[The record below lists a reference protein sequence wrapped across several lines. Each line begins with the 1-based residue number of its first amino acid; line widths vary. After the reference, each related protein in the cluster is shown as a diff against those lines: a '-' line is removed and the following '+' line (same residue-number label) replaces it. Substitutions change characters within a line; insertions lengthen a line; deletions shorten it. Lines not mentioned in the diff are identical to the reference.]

1 MVAMIAEGNSFFNV
15 LLPILLLLPLV
26 FLILKLLKDSSS
38 LKSPPLPPGP
48 SPWPIL
54 GNLLHLGNMPHI
66 SLARFSQSYGPL
78 ISLRLGSQILVVA
91 SSSSAAVEILKTHDR
106 VLSGRYVP
114 HAVPAKKSEIN
125 PMSLGWAVE
134 CNGAWKNLRTACRA
148 ELFSTKVM
156 ESQAWVGE
164 KKVMEMVRFVSTKE
178 GEAVKVGEV
187 VFATVLN
194 TMTTILMSRDFISF
208 EDDNK
213 DGGMKGLVRKMLM
226 AMAAPNLDDFY
237 PIFSGLDLQGLNKKT
252 KELIARICS
261 MWESVIRERRE
272 GASDDPSK
280 QDFLN
285 ILIRSGYSD
294 DQINQLFLELLAAG
308 ADTSSSTLEWAM
320 AELIKSPESMK
331 KVHEELAR
339 EISDNLLKASD
350 LPHLPYL
357 QACVKETLRLHPPV
371 PLLLPRRASVSCEV
385 MNYTIPKDSQIWVNA
400 WAIGRDPMI
409 WEDPLVFKPERFLNS
424 AVDFKGNNLEFIP
437 FGAGRRIC
445 PGLPMAARLLPLILA
460 SLTHF
465 FDWSLPNGTTPDE
478 LDMNDKFGV
487 TLQKELP
494 LLIIPKVRKLSREAL
509 HFH

>member
-1 MVAMIAEGNSFFNV
+1 
-15 LLPILLLLPLV
+15 
-26 FLILKLLKDSSS
+26 
-38 LKSPPLPPGP
+38 
-48 SPWPIL
+48 
-54 GNLLHLGNMPHI
+54 MPHI

-91 SSSSAAVEILKTHDR
+91 STSSAAMEILKTHDR
-106 VLSGRYVP
+106 VLS
-114 HAVPAKKSEIN
+114 
-125 PMSLGWAVE
+125 VE
-134 CNGAWKNLRTACRA
+134 CNGAWKNLRTVCRA

-164 KKVMEMVRFVSTKE
+164 KKVMEMRFYQ
-178 GEAVKVGEV
+178 
-187 VFATVLN
+187 L
-194 TMTTILMSRDFISF
+194 

-213 DGGMKGLVRKMLM
+213 DGGMKG
-226 AMAAPNLDDFY
+226 F
-237 PIFSGLDLQGLNKKT
+237 GLDLQGLNKKT

-294 DQINQLFLELLAAG
+294 DQINQLFMELLTAG

-339 EISDNLLKASD
+339 EISDNLPKASD

-357 QACVKETLRLHPPV
+357 QACVKETLRLHPSA

-400 WAIGRDPMI
+400 WAIGRDPMN

-445 PGLPMAARLLPLILA
+445 PGLPWLQG
-460 SLTHF
+460 F
-465 FDWSLPNGTTPDE
+465 FL
-478 LDMNDKFGV
+478 
-487 TLQKELP
+487 
-494 LLIIPKVRKLSREAL
+494 
-509 HFH
+509 